1 MGCRRP
7 GPDLARC
14 LPAAALAF
22 AAGVVLGLMCTYN
35 MILVLLC
42 ISLIGV
48 VAVGITRRQ
57 FFER

>member
-42 ISLIGV
+42 IFLIGV
-48 VAVGITRRQ
+48 VAVGITRR
-57 FFER
+57 